1 MSIAAADKATT
12 MSANN
17 VTIAEN
23 EQKVY
28 EAGQKSEYDKF
39 WDEHQMNGERTI
51 YAGAF
56 AGWKGENFNPKYKIA
71 PVGSTV
77 AHYMFY
83 AFNRNRRGDETI
95 EMFDMS
101 PYQHMLDF
109 SGITTQTSMFMDA
122 AIKNLYCD
130 FSKCK
135 SLNSVFQGA
144 NVSELENITLKVT
157 SVTTSFTNWFNN
169 RTKITKLFFTD
180 DSEIAASVSFS
191 DCLRL
196 SYESLRSIINA
207 LGTVS
212 STKTLTLHA
221 DAKAKLSDSDI
232 AEITQK
238 GWTLL

>member
-1 MSIAAADKATT
+1 MSIAEKLT
-12 MSANN
+12 
-17 VTIAEN
+17 TIAEN

-28 EAGQKSEYDKF
+28 EAGQKSEYDRF
-39 WDEHQMNGERTI
+39 WDKHQMNGARTI

-130 FSKCK
+130 FSKCT
-135 SLNSVFQGA
+135 SLNMVFQA
-144 NVSELENITLKVT
+144 VNVQPLENITLKVT
-157 SVTTSFTNWFNN
+157 SKTTSFTNWFQN
-169 RTKITKLFFTD
+169 RKAITQLFFTD
-180 DSEIAASVSFS
+180 DSEITASVSFS
-191 DCLRL
+191 DCSKL

-221 DAKAKLSDSDI
+221 DAKAKLSDSDK

-238 GWTLL
+238 GWTLA